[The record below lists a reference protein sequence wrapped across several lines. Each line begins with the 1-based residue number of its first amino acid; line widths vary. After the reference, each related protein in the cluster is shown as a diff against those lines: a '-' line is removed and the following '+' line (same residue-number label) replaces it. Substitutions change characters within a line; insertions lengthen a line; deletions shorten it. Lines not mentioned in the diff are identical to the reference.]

1 MNVNVLTSAER
12 VPFASISRVRMN
24 VAARKERLLNP
35 TLKPNA
41 CLSCDAPS
49 MTIVQEIPSAILPR
63 NVYAPNPTS
72 AKIVDVSFKIFNSF
86 KFLIHSTL
94 ITDFFF

>member
-1 MNVNVLTSAER
+1 MNVNVLTFAER

-49 MTIVQEIPSAILPR
+49 MTIVQEIPSAIPR
-63 NVYAPNPTS
+63 KNACVPNPTS
-72 AKIVDVSFKIFNSF
+72 AKIADVRIHLTYLKFKL
-86 KFLIHSTL
+86 KFIKIIGLL
-94 ITDFFF
+94 FV

>member
-1 MNVNVLTSAER
+1 MNVNVLASVAR

-49 MTIVQEIPSAILPR
+49 TTIVQEIPSAILR
-63 NVYAPNPTS
+63 KNVCVPNPTS
-72 AKIVDVSFKIFNSF
+72 AKIADVRILFF
-86 KFLIHSTL
+86 FLI
-94 ITDFFF
+94 